1 VEYEVLGHLRVLDK
15 NGAEVQLSAPKVR
28 TLLALLLVNRGRPVG
43 VDRIADILWGEVP
56 PRSAPN
62 LVQGYI
68 RDLRHRLGAQE
79 ITTVPGG
86 YRLDVG
92 REAVDA
98 ERFEALVRA
107 RRYEEGLALWH
118 GAALE
123 EWAEQPWARAHA
135 ARLEEMRLSAVE
147 ARLAQEI
154 DAGRPSAVLAE
165 LAALVEDHPLRERL
179 RVLLVKALYAV
190 GRQAD
195 ALAAYA
201 QARRYLADE
210 VGLEPGPELRA
221 VEAAVLAQ
229 DSSLLT
235 APARFAAAPP
245 VPVTP
250 LVGRDSDLATLRTAL
265 TTARLVTLSGPGG
278 VGKTRLAVEVAVA
291 PPARSGAVWFVELAP
306 VLASGVATNVAR
318 ALQLAESPG
327 QEIDRICDYLSR
339 RRGLLVLD
347 TCEHVVEAV
356 AGLATRLLSR
366 CPDLRILATTR
377 QPLRAPGEQIVQ
389 LGGLDEAGGAEVFTS
404 RARAANPAAE
414 LDAGSVRAIVSN
426 LEGLPLALELAAA
439 RIASLSLQQLITGL
453 GQPLDALAGDA
464 LAGDPRHRTMR
475 AVIGWSYDLL
485 DLRDREAFAALSVFA
500 GTFDREAASAVVG
513 GDASDAVDHL
523 LGRSLLTRDIDLV
536 GQARYRFLD
545 PVRHFAQEAATPT
558 LRERARRHH
567 LEYHTRLAAR
577 INGRIQTAEATAW
590 AAVARACA
598 EDLRRA
604 ATTAISERSASAGH
618 LVADLYWPWFLDGR
632 LSELRSWASAVLSA
646 ETDPHVRA
654 RLLRVLAS
662 TALAQGDAAIAVDYA
677 RRQLEAATAL
687 RDLEL
692 VALAQNLLGMAAW
705 ARGDYSAAGEH
716 HLAAIGNARDCGR
729 PWARAL
735 VTALAGRT
743 AYASGDRVAGE
754 GLLRDAE
761 ALAEEIGE
769 PMVLGSALDYRAHAE
784 FGLGRTTDAAAL
796 ASRSLAAYQ
805 SIGYQEG
812 LASAGTLAA
821 QLAVLAGDHERAAT
835 LLERAL
841 DVSRRL
847 RHLGG
852 TASVLE
858 AMAVLDHDRG
868 DDQRAGLHLGEAR
881 TLRQQTG
888 TVPSP
893 ALRDQLSRVER
904 SLALE

>member
-1 VEYEVLGHLRVLDK
+1 MLGHLRVVDR
-15 NGAEVQLSAPKVR
+15 NGAEVQLSAPKLR
-28 TLLALLLVNRGRPVG
+28 TLLALLLVNRGRPVS
-43 VDRIADILWGEVP
+43 VDRIADTLWGDLP
-56 PRSAPN
+56 PRSAAN

-68 RDLRHRLGAQE
+68 RDLRQRLGAQE
-79 ITTVPGG
+79 VATVPGG
-86 YRLDVG
+86 YRLDA
-92 REAVDA
+92 RRASVDA
-98 ERFEALVRA
+98 ERFEDLVLA
-107 RRYEEGLALWH
+107 RRYEEALALWH

-123 EWAEQPWARAHA
+123 EWVEQPWARANA
-135 ARLEEMRLSAVE
+135 TRLEEMRLSAVE
-147 ARLAQEI
+147 ARLAQQV
-154 DAGRPSAVLAE
+154 DTGLAFAVLAE
-165 LAALVEDHPLRERL
+165 LAALVEEHPLRERL
-179 RVLLVKALYAV
+179 RVLLVKALYAS

-201 QARRYLADE
+201 QARRYLANE

-229 DSSLLT
+229 DSSLLV
-235 APARFAAAPP
+235 APTRSAAAPP
-245 VPVTP
+245 APVAA
-250 LVGRDSDLATLRTAL
+250 LVGRDSDLATLRSAL
-265 TTARLVTLSGPGG
+265 TIARLVTLSGPGG
-278 VGKTRLAVEVAVA
+278 IGKTRLAVEVAA
-291 PPARSGAVWFVELAP
+291 ASPPLYGAVWFVELAP
-306 VLASGVATNVAR
+306 ILASSSVATSVAR

-327 QEIDRICDYLSR
+327 HEIDLMCDYLSR

-389 LGGLDEAGGAEVFTS
+389 LSGLDEAAGAEVFTS
-404 RARAANPAAE
+404 RALAANPAAE
-414 LDAGSVRAIVSN
+414 LDTDGVRAIVGR

-439 RIASLSLQQLITGL
+439 RLAALSLQQLITGL
-453 GQPLDALAGDA
+453 GQPLEALAGDA

-475 AVIGWSYDLL
+475 AVIGWSHDLL
-485 DLRDREAFAALSVFA
+485 DARDREAFAALSVFV
-500 GTFDREAASAVVG
+500 GSFDREAASAVVG
-513 GDASDAVDHL
+513 DDASDAVDRL
-523 LGRSLLTRDIDLV
+523 LGRSLLTRDIDLA

-545 PVRHFAQEAATPT
+545 PVRHFA
-558 LRERARRHH
+558 RERATSSIRDRACRQH
-567 LEYHTRLAAR
+567 LEYHVRLAAR
-577 INGRIQTAEATAW
+577 INGRIQTAEAAAW
-590 AAVARACA
+590 AAVAHACP

-604 ATTAISERSASAGH
+604 ATYAIAERSASAGR
-618 LVADLYWPWFLDGR
+618 LVADMYWPWFLDGQ
-632 LSELRSWASAVLSA
+632 LSELRSWANAVLSA

-677 RRQLEAATAL
+677 CRQLDAAMAL
-687 RDLEL
+687 QDLEL

-716 HLAAIGNARDCGR
+716 HLAAIGNARNCGR
-729 PWARAL
+729 PWTLAL

-743 AYASGDRVAGE
+743 AHANGDHDAGE
-754 GLLRDAE
+754 QLLQEAE
-761 ALAEEIGE
+761 ALAEEVGE
-769 PMVLGSALDYRAHAE
+769 PMVLGSALDYWAHAE
-784 FGLGRTTDAAAL
+784 FALGRTAKAAAL
-796 ASRSLAAYQ
+796 ASRSLAAYR

-821 QLAVLAGDHERAAT
+821 QLAVLAGDHERAET
-835 LLERAL
+835 LLNQAL

-847 RHLGG
+847 RHLGS

-868 DDQRAGLHLGEAR
+868 DYRRAGLHLDEAR
-881 TLRQQTG
+881 ALRHQTG

-893 ALRDQLSRVER
+893 ALHDQLSRVER
-904 SLALE
+904 SLALER